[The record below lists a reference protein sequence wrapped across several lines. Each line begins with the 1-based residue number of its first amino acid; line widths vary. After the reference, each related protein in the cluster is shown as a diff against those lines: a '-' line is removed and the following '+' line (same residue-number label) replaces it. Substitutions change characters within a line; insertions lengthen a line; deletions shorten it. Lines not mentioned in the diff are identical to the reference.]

1 MVKIN
6 TKKNCKNFLK
16 TVDVNLE
23 YISVMKH
30 WSEKKKQQQQ
40 QNKSS
45 NKISLQEF
53 SYSLCNRKSKNILN
67 GDHLFNTSAK
77 FCELTK

>member
-23 YISVMKH
+23 YISVTKH
-30 WSEKKKQQQQ
+30 WSEKKKKNKKTTEQKLK
-40 QNKSS
+40 QNF
-45 NKISLQEF
+45 IARIQL
-53 SYSLCNRKSKNILN
+53 
-67 GDHLFNTSAK
+67 
-77 FCELTK
+77 LTMQ